1 MFFAFVISGGV
12 IIVGGVIV
20 ACKSYFKPP
29 SNFEDPPSQHVK
41 EWMDNG
47 ASRKVAELLVWHRV
61 YLKSPPS
68 PAAEQLYKGGGRWT
82 WHTAELMVRGYRPGP
97 EGWNEPVR
105 TSLLG

>member
-1 MFFAFVISGGV
+1 MFFAFV
-12 IIVGGVIV
+12 IVGGVIV
-20 ACKSYFKPP
+20 ACKSYFTPP

-47 ASRKVAELLVWHRV
+47 ASRMAAELLVWHRV

-68 PAAEQLYKGGGRWT
+68 PAAEHLYNGGGWT